1 MPFLYNYFLFD
12 AAKADENLS
21 IAQELNPD
29 HKCLYLVK
37 PYDELLT
44 VGPYLFSIKEKT
56 AFWELYLSEGW
67 SQSWGFLLFSN
78 SPFEHVFT
86 HFRKFL
92 MIKTEDDQQLYF
104 RFYDPRVLRIFL
116 PTCDE
121 KQLKEFFGPIE
132 QFICEDED
140 PEFALVFSFEKNSL
154 KRSRISKEEIF
165 GQTAEKNR
173 GRKFFV

>member
-1 MPFLYNYFLFD
+1 MSIIFNNILLD
-12 AAKADENLS
+12 AARLEVFIHVAKEINS
-21 IAQELNPD
+21 FNS
-29 HKCLYLVK
+29 CLYKGTKDNDLE
-37 PYDELLT
+37 DIA
-44 VGPYLFSIKEKT
+44 PYLFTFQENI
-56 AFWELYLSEGW
+56 AFTDWYFKVGW
-67 SQSWGFLLFSN
+67 GQSWGILLFS
-78 SPFEHVFT
+78 SYPFDQVYN

-92 MIKTEDDQQLYF
+92 MVKTEDDEQLYF

-140 PEFALVFSFEKNSL
+140 PAFALVFSFEKNTLKTQRITKESL
-154 KRSRISKEEIF
+154 FESGE
-165 GQTAEKNR
+165 QKNQ